1 MCEPGTD
8 ERIAMMN
15 YLSRRS
21 LLAGAGANALLA
33 AVPGARAQPRDP
45 YPSRPI
51 RVVNSSPP
59 GSTFDAIIRAAC
71 SEAEKKLGQPLVMD
85 YRPGVPAF
93 VSARNAAPD
102 GYTLVVLSLSTIRQP
117 IQQVVGYDAIKD
129 FTWIASLAEINF
141 GVLVPADSPIKT
153 WAQLL
158 AWAKEN
164 PRTVSYGCPAGLGNS
179 AHIFGSEI
187 AAREKADWI
196 AVPYKGS
203 NDCMVA
209 LLSGQITFSI
219 DTTLSASAQMKAG
232 KVRMLA
238 VATAQRLKPFPDVP
252 TTHELGYDV
261 LIESPLG
268 IGGPAGMNPG
278 VVQVLQDTFRMA
290 VDQHSFQ
297 AVIEQGALRTWYMG
311 AADFTKF
318 AQRADI
324 EQRALMGKYG
334 FARK

>member
-1 MCEPGTD
+1 MTD
-8 ERIAMMN
+8 CISRRNFLATGGAAAVLAAAPHTVA
-15 YLSRRS
+15 LSRE
-21 LLAGAGANALLA
+21 A
-33 AVPGARAQPRDP
+33 
-45 YPSRPI
+45 YPSRPV
-51 RVVNSSPP
+51 RMLNSSPA
-59 GSTFDAIIRAAC
+59 GSTFDAIIRGAC
-71 SEAEKKLGQPLVMD
+71 TEVEKQFEQPFVMD

-93 VSARNAAPD
+93 IGAKHAAPD
-102 GYTLVVLSLSTIRQP
+102 GYTLAVLSLNTIRQP
-117 IQQVVGYDAIKD
+117 IQQDVGYDAIKD

-141 GVLVPADSPIKT
+141 GVLVPADSSIRSWT
-153 WAQLL
+153 DLL
-158 AWAKEN
+158 AWAKAN

-196 AVPYKGS
+196 AVPYKAS
-203 NDCMVA
+203 NDCMIA

-219 DTTLSASAQMKAG
+219 DTTLSAAPQVRAG

-238 VATAQRLKPFPDVP
+238 VATAERLKSFPNVA
-252 TTHELGYDV
+252 TMRELGYDA

-268 IGGPAGMNPG
+268 IGGPAGMSSAL
-278 VVQVLQDTFRMA
+278 VKTLQDAFRSSLEQPA
-290 VDQHSFQ
+290 LK
-297 AVIEQGALRTWYMG
+297 AILEQGALRPWYMG

-318 AQRADI
+318 AQRADA

>member
-1 MCEPGTD
+1 MTN
-8 ERIAMMN
+8 R
-15 YLSRRS
+15 LSRRN
-21 LLAGAGANALLA
+21 LIAVAGANTLLA
-33 AVPGARAQPRDP
+33 AVPRALAQARDP

-51 RVVNSSPP
+51 RMLNSSPP

-71 SEAEKKLGQPLVMD
+71 MEAEKKLGQPFVMD

-93 VSARNAAPD
+93 IGARNAAPD

-117 IQQVVGYDAIKD
+117 IQQPVGYDAIKD

-141 GVLVPADSPIKT
+141 GVLVPADSPIRS
-153 WAQLL
+153 WAELL
-158 AWAKEN
+158 AWAKAN
-164 PRTVSYGCPAGLGNS
+164 PRTVSYGCPSGLGNS
-179 AHIFGSEI
+179 SHIFGAEI

-219 DTTLSASAQMKAG
+219 DTTLSASAQVKAG
-232 KVRMLA
+232 KVRVLA
-238 VATAQRLKPFPDVP
+238 VATAERLKPFPNVP
-252 TTHELGYDV
+252 TTRELGYDV

-268 IGGPAGMNPG
+268 IGGPAGMNPAVVR
-278 VVQVLQDTFRMA
+278 VVQDAFKFS
-290 VDQHSFQ
+290 VDQQGFQ
-297 AVIEQGALRTWYMG
+297 AVLDQGALRPWYMG
-311 AADFTKF
+311 AGDFMRF
-318 AQRADI
+318 AQRADS

-334 FARK
+334 FARN